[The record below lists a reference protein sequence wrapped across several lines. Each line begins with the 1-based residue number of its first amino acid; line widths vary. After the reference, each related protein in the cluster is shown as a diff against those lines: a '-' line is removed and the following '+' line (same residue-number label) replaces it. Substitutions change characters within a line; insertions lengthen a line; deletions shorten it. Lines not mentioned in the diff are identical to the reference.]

1 MGFDLGAFIAGASEG
16 AASSIDKRNKEIRQ
30 AALREFE
37 QLQKQAGEQEEKLR
51 TKRDEMKAT
60 ADVLSSYR
68 GSKNAGFTQA
78 QVVGLLQ
85 NPSVAKEVARKIK
98 ENEDRLDKI
107 DFSTIYEISKGKTD
121 ISINDYINKA
131 TSIAVPTTEAPQKV
145 VRGAFG
151 LESPAFGQAQ
161 AEFEKAS
168 GKSLKEVRA
177 FAKGPEGISE
187 EEKIQG
193 VLNFSQFKK
202 PETLA
207 NITGELRDLIAN
219 GEDLN
224 SDKAK
229 PLLNKLAANAVIE
242 ARFGEKEGDKPRT
255 TAQINSV
262 FSRSLAVSVD
272 PFVVKGVVRLVPD
285 SGDYVPIGGSVEDIA
300 AFQKQKNDTIK
311 AQAEAIGILDKN
323 GKILGGRNSED
334 ALVPYANIKDGK
346 IVSWKSAAQATT
358 PAPAPA
364 PGTAAPAAPAKPAE
378 QNAEVLPLPK
388 TKDGKLDGSKLV
400 AGKQYRAADNTVKTW
415 NGTNWQ

>member
-37 QLQKQAGEQEEKLR
+37 QLQKQSEEQTEKLR
-51 TKRDEMKAT
+51 TKRDELKAT

-68 GSKNAGFTQA
+68 GANNAGFTQA

-85 NPSVAKEVARKIK
+85 NPAVAKRVAEQLKA
-98 ENEDRLDKI
+98 NEDGLDQI
-107 DFSTIYEISKGKTD
+107 DFAKLYTVTKGKTD
-121 ISINDYINKA
+121 ITPDDFIKQS
-131 TSIAVPTTEAPQKV
+131 TSIAVPTVEAPQKV

-161 AEFEKAS
+161 AEFERAT
-168 GKSLKEVRA
+168 GKSLKEIRA
-177 FAKGPEGISE
+177 TAKGPSVPEG
-187 EEKIQG
+187 EKIEG
-193 VLNFSQFKK
+193 VVDFSQFKK

-207 NITGELRDLIAN
+207 TVTGKLRDLIAN

-224 SDKAK
+224 SEKAK

-242 ARFGEKEGDKPRT
+242 ARFGDKEGDKPRT
-255 TAQINSV
+255 AAQINSV

-272 PFVVKGVVRLVPD
+272 PFVVKGVVRLVPET
-285 SGDYVPIGGSVEDIA
+285 GDYVPIGGSVEDIA

-311 AQAEAIGILDKN
+311 AQAEAIGILDKT
-323 GKILGGRNSED
+323 GKVIGGRNAED

-346 IVSWKSAAQATT
+346 VVSWK
-358 PAPAPA
+358 
-364 PGTAAPAAPAKPAE
+364 TAAPTPPAAAPASPATTE
-378 QNAEVLPLPK
+378 NKEPSKSVVFKDVLPIPK
-388 TKDGKLDGSKLV
+388 TADGRVDGSQLV
-400 AGKQYRAADNTVKTW
+400 AGKKYRAADNTVKTW

>member
-30 AALREFE
+30 AALREFD

-51 TKRDEMKAT
+51 TKRDELKAT

-85 NPSVAKEVARKIK
+85 NPSVAKEVVRKIK

-121 ISINDYINKA
+121 VSIDDYINKA
-131 TSIAVPTTEAPQKV
+131 TSIAVPTVEAPQKV

-151 LESPAFGQAQ
+151 LESPAFAQAQ

-168 GKSLKEVRA
+168 GKSLKEIRA
-177 FAKGPEGISE
+177 FAKGPEGVSE

-224 SDKAK
+224 SEKAK

-242 ARFGEKEGDKPRT
+242 AKFGEKEGDKPRT
-255 TAQINSV
+255 AAQINSV

-272 PFVVKGVVRLVPD
+272 PFVVKGVVRLVPET
-285 SGDYVPIGGSVEDIA
+285 GDYVPIGGSVEDIA

-311 AQAEAIGILDKN
+311 AQAEAIGILDKT
-323 GKILGGRNSED
+323 GKVIGGRNAED

-346 IVSWKSAAQATT
+346 VVSWK
-358 PAPAPA
+358 
-364 PGTAAPAAPAKPAE
+364 TAAPTPPAAAPAKPATTE
-378 QNAEVLPLPK
+378 NKEPAKSVVFKDVLPIPK
-388 TKDGKLDGSKLV
+388 TADGRVDGSQLV